1 MIDVDKDFLH
11 LARLSLE
18 GKNSDVAAL
27 VRRSIHYI
35 IKKRPD
41 LAEHGKQLLKKTV
54 GSALERSATAL
65 TEPIPVDIDS
75 RLELVKRESSVFLDF
90 EPIWSPNVGQ
100 VLDVVIEE
108 RNREAELLDVGLAP
122 TRSILL
128 IGPPGVGKTLSA
140 RWLAMKLERPLL
152 VLDLAAVMSSY
163 LGKTGNN
170 IRAVLK
176 FAQTQPS
183 ILLLDEFDA
192 IAKRRDDAGE
202 MGELKRLV
210 NVLLQAVDEWPP
222 HGLLLAATNHP
233 ELLDPAIWRRFD
245 RLIEFPIPT
254 ISEQEKYI
262 HSFIG
267 NNKESLERYVP
278 LLVAAFDGLTFAEI
292 EREIKSILRESVI
305 KEGSIANILDV
316 YLSRKLKPAELDKK
330 LELAR
335 ILEKQGRSQ
344 REIHQLT
351 GLSRDTL
358 REYGVGI
365 RISKSKMSK
374 QRS

>member
-1 MIDVDKDFLH
+1 
-11 LARLSLE
+11 
-18 GKNSDVAAL
+18 
-27 VRRSIHYI
+27 
-35 IKKRPD
+35 
-41 LAEHGKQLLKKTV
+41 
-54 GSALERSATAL
+54 
-65 TEPIPVDIDS
+65 
-75 RLELVKRESSVFLDF
+75 
-90 EPIWSPNVGQ
+90 
-100 VLDVVIEE
+100 
-108 RNREAELLDVGLAP
+108 
-122 TRSILL
+122 
-128 IGPPGVGKTLSA
+128 
-140 RWLAMKLERPLL
+140 
-152 VLDLAAVMSSY
+152 
-163 LGKTGNN
+163 
-170 IRAVLK
+170 
-176 FAQTQPS
+176 
-183 ILLLDEFDA
+183 
-192 IAKRRDDAGE
+192 
-202 MGELKRLV
+202 LV